1 MELQDYLKLYPNTSA
16 CDRIKTHSFP
26 KLANQVQGTPL
37 MNTTVWNRLYLYDL
51 IVCDID
57 LYDSTAPNYN
67 GIVAADYLGRF
78 GKIRANNPNAVIL
91 GYFSAGDVK
100 IANNCM
106 SFSNTFAKGFD
117 PSWYM
122 RDKAGGIVK
131 LFYLPAPTNMWTSMQ
146 NVTTPVNSYI
156 PTLIKNLVL
165 PSGNM
170 DGVFYD
176 WMNSRINWL
185 NTRTPQP
192 PAPGDQG
199 LDINNDG
206 VQETGA
212 QLDAAWLAGFRTLLA
227 NTRMMLPNDFL
238 IMGNI
243 GWGYDPPDFENNVN
257 GAMIEQFQ
265 IAGTPPWK
273 QQVRNY
279 YRYCTFGPKPKTAFI
294 MGVDNDPNNF
304 NMMRYGLASA
314 LMFDGYFCFTRNGGY
329 LDARWYD
336 EYAVNLNTGVANENV
351 DLKGWLGAPLGPSFN
366 VANSSELLSVN
377 LDGVFDA
384 DNKVWRRDFENGIAL
399 VNPSTNLV
407 TVNLGGTFRKIK
419 GKVDPTF
426 NNGTT
431 LTSIDMPPKSGAVL
445 MR

>member
-16 CDRIKTHSFP
+16 CDRIKTHAFP

-206 VQETGA
+206 VGDEEVHF
-212 QLDAAWLAGFRTLLA
+212 LDSTKTCWAFSNRARRT
-227 NTRMMLPNDFL
+227 FL
-238 IMGNI
+238 
-243 GWGYDPPDFENNVN
+243 
-257 GAMIEQFQ
+257 
-265 IAGTPPWK
+265 T
-273 QQVRNY
+273 
-279 YRYCTFGPKPKTAFI
+279 
-294 MGVDNDPNNF
+294 
-304 NMMRYGLASA
+304 
-314 LMFDGYFCFTRNGGY
+314 
-329 LDARWYD
+329 
-336 EYAVNLNTGVANENV
+336 
-351 DLKGWLGAPLGPSFN
+351 
-366 VANSSELLSVN
+366 
-377 LDGVFDA
+377 
-384 DNKVWRRDFENGIAL
+384 
-399 VNPSTNLV
+399 
-407 TVNLGGTFRKIK
+407 
-419 GKVDPTF
+419 
-426 NNGTT
+426 
-431 LTSIDMPPKSGAVL
+431 
-445 MR
+445 